1 MRFALGIAFAL
12 PRTAPTADAKS
23 LGNIDVARLS
33 ADIESNGLV
42 GALADLS
49 AAHDLRVS
57 DMLTLDLGPG
67 SPFGA
72 GQLFE
77 RKQCTLPPERVQSCS
92 CFEIFNMADLWLK
105 HSRVDEEEYKQRFKR
120 AVKFYHP
127 DKRGGSHD
135 HMMHLKHCSALL
147 RDPSLKKVRKE
158 YIVELKKTLEKCKKH
173 GRRMFSS
180 HGECYRSEVEMLHD
194 CEMGI
199 CLSEPKAFHSNSAVE
214 YTENGII
221 ERLVVLL
228 DDSFS
233 MDGWKLHSAKKALA
247 SIMPRIERTPTDVH
261 FIRSKA
267 GMEGFVSTQVFA
279 HNETSIGFEDIA
291 RQWKVCCRTFLWE
304 YAYHI
309 VADIVTPHI
318 EVVIITDGDDND
330 SAEHFNG
337 AEGFSHMMDLLLRT
351 GKQPRFRVFCIGR
364 DPCTGRRNTPYR
376 DLALATGGTFA
387 AVVRDTDTDAE
398 SAVLKTFA
406 KETNAPFDERKER
419 ATDAQDRYKR
429 LLLEGNAKRY
439 DWADA
444 IMPKERKKT
453 QEL

>member
-1 MRFALGIAFAL
+1 MRLVLGVAFVL
-12 PRTAPTADAKS
+12 PRLAPTADAKS
-23 LGNIDVARLS
+23 LGKIDTARLS
-33 ADIESNGLV
+33 AEIEHNGLV

-57 DMLTLDLGPG
+57 DMLTLDFGPDSPLGV
-67 SPFGA
+67 

-127 DKRGGSHD
+127 DKVGGSHD
-135 HMMHLKHCSALL
+135 HMLHLKHCSALL
-147 RDPSLKKVRKE
+147 RDPRLKKVRKE

-194 CEMGI
+194 CELGI

-214 YTENGII
+214 YSEKGII

-233 MDGWKLHSAKKALA
+233 MDGWKLHSAKEALG
-247 SIMPRIERTPTDVH
+247 SIMPRIERTPTDIH
-261 FIRSKA
+261 FIRSKQ

-279 HNETSIGFEDIA
+279 HNETSISYEGIA
-291 RQWKVCCRTFLWE
+291 KQYRVCCRTFLWE
-304 YAYHI
+304 YAYHV
-309 VADIVTPHI
+309 VADIITPFI

-330 SAEHFNG
+330 SAELFNG
-337 AEGFSHMMDLLLRT
+337 AEGFSHMMDLFLRA
-351 GKQPRFRVFCIGR
+351 GKQPRFRVYCIGN
-364 DPCTGRRNTPYR
+364 DPCTGRKNTPYR

-387 AVVRDTDTDAE
+387 AIVRDTDMDAE
-398 SAVLKTFA
+398 NSVLRAFA
-406 KETNAPFDERKER
+406 DETNAPFDERKER
-419 ATDAQDRYKR
+419 ATDAQNRYKQ
-429 LLLEGNAKRY
+429 LLLEGTAKRY

-444 IMPKERKKT
+444 IIPKAEKQSR
-453 QEL
+453 EL